1 MILDKI
7 RTSMWRTRLTGLLG
21 IEIPIL
27 GGAMQWLSL
36 APLVAAISN
45 SGGLGVLSSATFPS
59 KDDLRDEIRK
69 TRALTDKP
77 FGVNINLFPA
87 LRSYSVETVIDVCH
101 EEGVRILETSGR
113 SPEAYMK
120 RIKDGSTIHIHKC
133 ARVRDGIKAETL
145 GADVV
150 TIVGFECG
158 GHPSYEEVSTLIL
171 LPRLAGT
178 VAIPVI
184 AGGGFADGRGIMAAL
199 SLGAEGVVLGTRLIA
214 TEECPIHPDFKKAM
228 VEADINSTTI
238 LLRSVKDHRRVFLN
252 KAAQEVLEMESRGVA
267 LEEIYQKMAGQRSK
281 EAYETGDILKGILP
295 CGLATGLIKEVLP
308 VRKVFE
314 KILQEAEEIRH
325 RWRM

>member
-1 MILDKI
+1 
-7 RTSMWRTRLTGLLG
+7 
-21 IEIPIL
+21 
-27 GGAMQWLSL
+27 MQWLSL
-36 APLVAAISN
+36 APLAAAISN

-69 TRALTDKP
+69 TRTLTGKP

-87 LRSYSVETVIDVCH
+87 LRSYSVEAMIDVCH

-120 RIKDGSTIHIHKC
+120 RIKDGDTIHIHKC

-158 GHPSYEEVSTLIL
+158 GHPSYEEISTLVL
-171 LPRLAGT
+171 LPRLARA

-184 AGGGFADGRGIMAAL
+184 AGGGFVDGRGIMAAL
-199 SLGAEGVVLGTRLIA
+199 SLGAEGVLLGTRFIA
-214 TEECPIHPDFKKAM
+214 TEECPIHPNFKRAI
-228 VEADINSTTI
+228 VEAEVNSTTI
-238 LLRSVKDHRRVFLN
+238 LLRSANDPQRVFLN
-252 KAAQEVLEMESRGVA
+252 KVAREVIEMEARKAA
-267 LEEIYQKMAGQRSK
+267 LKEIYQRMAGERSK
-281 EAYETGDILKGILP
+281 EAYETGDIQNGIFP
-295 CGLATGLIKEVLP
+295 CGQAAGLIKEVLP

-325 RWRM
+325 RWSI